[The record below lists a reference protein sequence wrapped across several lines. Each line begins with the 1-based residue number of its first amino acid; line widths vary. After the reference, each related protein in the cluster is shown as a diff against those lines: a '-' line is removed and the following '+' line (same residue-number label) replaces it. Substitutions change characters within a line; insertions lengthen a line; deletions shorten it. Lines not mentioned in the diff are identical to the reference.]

1 MRIQDLDTPSVLID
15 REVMERN
22 VRRFQTYCNEHGLRN
37 RPHIK
42 THKVPELARLQVSLG
57 AVGVTCQKLGEAEVM
72 AEAGV
77 EDIFLPYNLLGPQKL
92 ARAVDL
98 AGRIRLSL
106 TCDSVTVARGLSDAA
121 GRRGLEIPVLV
132 ECDTGM
138 GRCGAQSPAA
148 ARTLAQAVDRLP
160 GLRFGGLMT
169 YPPARRTERT
179 AAFLAETLDLCARAG
194 LQVALVSSGGS
205 VDMWRAHEVR
215 GVTEHRP
222 GTYIYNDRYMVA
234 SGTAT
239 LEDCAMRVLVTV
251 VSRPTRDRAIIDAG
265 SKTFSSDTLACD
277 GYGHIVEYPD
287 AKIYELNEEHGYV
300 AVAADGPG
308 PAVGDRLHVVP
319 NHACVVSNLFDRV
332 FGVRGDEVDA
342 TWTVAARGKVQ

>member
-1 MRIQDLDTPSVLID
+1 VRIQDLDTPSVLID

-22 VRRFQTYCNEHGLRN
+22 VRRFQAYCNEHRLRN

-42 THKVPELARLQVSLG
+42 THKIPELARLQVSLG

-106 TCDSVTVARGLSDAA
+106 TCDSVMVAEGLSDAA

-138 GRCGAQSPAA
+138 GRCGVQSPAA
-148 ARTLAQAVDRLP
+148 ALALAQAVDRLP

-169 YPPARRTERT
+169 YPPVRRAERT
-179 AAFLAETLDLCARAG
+179 TAFLAETLDLRACRAAGGPRQQRRQRGHVAR
-194 LQVALVSSGGS
+194 
-205 VDMWRAHEVR
+205 
-215 GVTEHRP
+215 P
-222 GTYIYNDRYMVA
+222 
-234 SGTAT
+234 
-239 LEDCAMRVLVTV
+239 
-251 VSRPTRDRAIIDAG
+251 
-265 SKTFSSDTLACD
+265 
-277 GYGHIVEYPD
+277 
-287 AKIYELNEEHGYV
+287 
-300 AVAADGPG
+300 
-308 PAVGDRLHVVP
+308 
-319 NHACVVSNLFDRV
+319 
-332 FGVRGDEVDA
+332 
-342 TWTVAARGKVQ
+342 